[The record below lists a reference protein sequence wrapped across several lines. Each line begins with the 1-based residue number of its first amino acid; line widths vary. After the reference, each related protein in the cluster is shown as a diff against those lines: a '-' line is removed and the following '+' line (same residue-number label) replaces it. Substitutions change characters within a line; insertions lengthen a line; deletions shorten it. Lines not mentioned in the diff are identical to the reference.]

1 MRDIFKQCQS
11 GMQCHG
17 KLLKELQKIHDKS
30 DIDNF
35 WKDFKLFMMYSM
47 IIQQRAPSVERT
59 IDFIAKFVTMTTSS
73 VPEPEDQ
80 NDSTMDDVTNNKL
93 LQKMLDF
100 LLENHSAS
108 DKAVRFRISQLI
120 HKILDNLGEDAKIDD
135 DLYDKIY
142 DCMLERLRDK
152 IPIVRMHAVLALTRL
167 QNPRDEN
174 CPVIKA
180 YLFLMSS
187 DPNPDIRRIVLSNIA
202 PSVKTLPAVL
212 ARTRDVRDSVRKT
225 AYTVMGEK
233 IHIKALSIANRV
245 RLLHDGLTDRS
256 DSVKAA
262 CSGKLL
268 QAWLRTFGGNVLELL
283 GSLDVENST
292 ETCELV
298 LKTLLKEAPLP
309 EVVQKFD
316 ILDDKVLIPQD
327 KLTSENSMYWQSVC
341 KHVHSLGVDGDEF
354 LDKVLPNCIEF
365 CQYIR
370 QYVAT
375 LKESTDIDT
384 QMETEFI
391 VQQLLSMI
399 QYMELADQSSRKAV
413 ESLLHDM
420 LIMDHVSHSL
430 VKYIIEPLC
439 KIKSHSSS
447 LVPVL
452 AEIVSEIR
460 EPITTVETGPSDDE
474 RRQNDIKI
482 ANIRV
487 KLNELKEILDETVRS
502 QDFSRAA
509 EVKQNISELEA
520 ERNQL
525 LDLPQTQTEEIRTE
539 KTDVATILKCHA
551 IVAEMLEALSLT
563 SVSPT
568 LHMLIES
575 LILPGIQNE
584 DGRIRNLAVKA
595 LGLCCVISKDLV
607 MQYLPLFMQ
616 ASQIDVELVRCTALR
631 VIFDMLHLHGLEVMQ
646 RGRPDDETSSNSTAT
661 DSVLERQDS
670 AEDGSS
676 GAAGAKLV
684 AILCAFLD
692 EESSELRTVAGEG
705 LAKLLLSGR
714 VVSSKIL
721 SHLILIWYN
730 PTTEDDT
737 HLRHCL
743 GTFFPIYAFAG
754 RANQEVVEEAFI
766 PTLKTLR
773 NAPLSSPLAEV
784 NAENVAELLIQLT
797 NTKLLLKNQNDTETV
812 KENPRH
818 DSIAIKICNEVL
830 SNPDSF
836 NLKLWVKILNKLE
849 LSESNDEAFKELAV
863 LADQMLEVVK
873 EKSSIK
879 TLKKFA
885 EGVKEKVPAPV
896 TEEEAAAD
904 KENQENM
911 ETTEGEETTP
921 NAEMDKTS
929 VGDKT
934 QDKSQMND
942 TALHLDGSLFQESS
956 TLRRVPSKSGGISP
970 RVANPTLDPDV
981 AKSPIAAL
989 FSKPFDFKTPDKT
1002 RNSKA
1007 KSSLNMSELTSDTNT
1022 EDKTEEA
1029 EPKTDEEK
1037 EKSPDS
1043 RGKKRGRKLPEP
1055 SSPEKTETTGKKSKK
1070 AADKKPSR
1078 LRGDKTT
1085 EEEGKSEDSSPAD
1098 KKNQKAGKGSSPPAK
1113 ASPKKSVASRKAEK
1127 VKDLK
1132 IKNLSPVVVLTRT
1145 DEAQAA
1151 AKGTSRVTKTTES
1164 KKSPV
1169 AENVE
1174 SPRKVKSKNLGK
1186 PQSKEVSAKKSKELT
1201 SPKSPLVNQKKKQK
1215 SPAKSEEEEEEVPL
1229 KTRRTPRARL
1239 SQSINIQSPG
1249 RNSPRKGDLSITKGV
1264 KNNSSSKESLNE
1276 SPKKLLRTPK
1286 HTDVKSPMRGKKTQ
1300 CPVSEGISPSPQKK
1314 SKLVEPTN
1322 KTRKG
1327 SQGEK
1332 SENDTPKKNVNSP
1345 VTRSG
1350 KRTVSGTGDSTTSG
1364 RDLKKAA
1371 PVDTAKPKKTTTSS
1385 VSSPSKRTR
1394 GGANLSES
1402 ETDSPRVTR
1411 TKLSS
1416 PELISSSPI
1425 SPESSRRSK
1434 RLNTTNNQSISS
1446 PARSTPR
1453 LKRADM
1459 KENKSPGKESTPGAK
1474 KETRQLSK
1482 PSVSESS
1489 KKKATPSPSQPTK
1502 ARKLASESD
1511 GDSQSSPS
1519 TLRSSRRSTQSTVSS
1534 QESIKKSKGVL
1545 SESINLSPR
1554 HVTRASQA
1562 EGDSS
1567 VKKTRSQ
1574 KSPTTTASSQSES
1587 DVSPA
1592 RSTRSKKAPAPSAA
1606 KLKQSHSTAVRVSA
1620 KMTWNEENGKSKKVV
1635 EQKTRLRSTRGSQK

>member
-80 NDSTMDDVTNNKL
+80 NDSTTDDVTNNKL

-202 PSVKTLPAVL
+202 PSVKTLPAIL

-316 ILDDKVLIPQD
+316 ILDDKVLISQD
-327 KLTSENSMYWQSVC
+327 KLTSENSMYWQAVC

-439 KIKSHSSS
+439 KMKSHSSS

-551 IVAEMLEALSLT
+551 IVAEMLETLSLT

-568 LHMLIES
+568 LQMLIES

-646 RGRPDDETSSNSTAT
+646 RGRPDDETSSTSTA

-670 AEDGSS
+670 TEDGSS

-797 NTKLLLKNQNDTETV
+797 NTKLLLKNQNDTEIV

-885 EGVKEKVPAPV
+885 ECVKEKVPAPV
-896 TEEEAAAD
+896 TEEEATN

-921 NAEMDKTS
+921 NAEMDKTNA
-929 VGDKT
+929 GEKT
-934 QDKSQMND
+934 QDKSHMND

-989 FSKPFDFKTPDKT
+989 FSKPFDFRTPDKT

-1007 KSSLNMSELTSDTNT
+1007 KSSLNMSELTTDSTTPDITQ
-1022 EDKTEEA
+1022 EG

-1043 RGKKRGRKLPEP
+1043 RGKKRGRKSPEP

-1070 AADKKPSR
+1070 AADKKPSKSK
-1078 LRGDKTT
+1078 GDKTT
-1085 EEEGKSEDSSPAD
+1085 EVEVKGKDSSPD
-1098 KKNQKAGKGSSPPAK
+1098 KKNQKAGKGISPPAK
-1113 ASPKKSVASRKAEK
+1113 ASPKKSVASKKADK

-1132 IKNLSPVVVLTRT
+1132 DRNLSPVVVLTRT

-1151 AKGTSRVTKTTES
+1151 AKGTSRVKKTAES

-1174 SPRKVKSKNLGK
+1174 SPNKGKNKNMGK
-1186 PQSKEVSAKKSKELT
+1186 PQSKEVSTKKSKDLA
-1201 SPKSPLVNQKKKQK
+1201 SPKSPSVNQKKKQK

-1229 KTRRTPRARL
+1229 KTRRTPRSRL
-1239 SQSINIQSPG
+1239 SQSVNVQSPG
-1249 RNSPRKGDLSITKGV
+1249 RNSPSKGDLSLTKGF
-1264 KNNSSSKESLNE
+1264 KNNSGSKESLNE

-1286 HTDVKSPMRGKKTQ
+1286 HTDVKSPMRGNKTP

-1314 SKLVEPTN
+1314 SKLVESSN
-1322 KTRKG
+1322 KIRKG

-1332 SENDTPKKNVNSP
+1332 SENDSPKKNVNSP

-1350 KRTVSGTGDSTTSG
+1350 KRPVPATGNSTASS

-1371 PVDTAKPKKTTTSS
+1371 PVDTAKSKKTASSS

-1416 PELISSSPI
+1416 PELIASSPT

-1434 RLNTTNNQSISS
+1434 RLNTTNNQSVSS

-1474 KETRQLSK
+1474 KEASRLSK
-1482 PSVSESS
+1482 TSTSESS

-1519 TLRSSRRSTQSTVSS
+1519 TVRSSRRSTQSTVSS
-1534 QESIKKSKGVL
+1534 QESVKKSKGVL
-1545 SESINLSPR
+1545 SESVNLSPR
-1554 HVTRASQA
+1554 HVTRASLA

-1606 KLKQSHSTAVRVSA
+1606 KLKQSRSTTVRVSA

-1635 EQKTRLRSTRGSQK
+1635 EQKTRMRSTRGSQK